1 MKFFFCNNS
10 FSTWSLSELTCAKV
24 LSRTASICAVISLNP
39 EKLID
44 TLALSDLQ
52 EGNTSR
58 NDRVHF
64 SFKFL
69 KLFIEPLKLTVDN
82 AVDFHLKQDDVL
94 SDFGD
99 DLFEIFLEFD
109 FGLLWKDQLY
119 KIVTVF
125 LQ

>member
-1 MKFFFCNNS
+1 LCRNLIK
-10 FSTWSLSELTCAKV
+10 T
-24 LSRTASICAVISLNP
+24 R
-39 EKLID
+39 KLID
-44 TLALSDLQ
+44 TLALLALQ

-82 AVDFHLKQDDVL
+82 AVDFHLKQGDVL

-99 DLFEIFLEFD
+99 DLFELFLEFD
-109 FGLLWKDQLY
+109 FGLL
-119 KIVTVF
+119 
-125 LQ
+125 